1 MLILDSMNSGRYSAL
16 VAAKSAAGICTP
28 DFIRAHNRA
37 KAVFLCAA
45 QSHLSMVGRAG
56 QPQGWP
62 GSRMTGSANP
72 ARLTTNEI
80 CTSGGELT
88 NLSSEAAIMATI
100 PTQTQPEI
108 TIVDGHAVTT
118 SMAVAEYFGK
128 QHHHVVQKIEKLECS
143 AEFLTRNFSRVQFEH
158 RGNTYNAYQI
168 TRDGFAFLAMGF
180 TGKKAAKFKEGYIE
194 AFNRMEC
201 SLKRPA
207 MTMGGDITRLQLTF
221 RNGELIDSRPM
232 KKGELCADFT
242 TFVELARRE
251 GYLVIHEDDLLKQLR
266 AGASG
271 ISKK

>member
-1 MLILDSMNSGRYSAL
+1 MLMLDSMNSGRYTAMA
-16 VAAKSAAGICTP
+16 AAKSAAGIGVP
-28 DFIRAHNRA
+28 VFVRAHNRA
-37 KAVFLCAA
+37 SGFFVREAL
-45 QSHLSMVGRAG
+45 QHLSMVGRAG
-56 QPQGWP
+56 ASKDAP
-62 GSRMTGSANP
+62 GSLATGYANP
-72 ARLTTNEI
+72 VRLTTSVI
-80 CTSGGELT
+80 GVSGGELT
-88 NLSSEAAIMATI
+88 NLSQEAATMATI

-180 TGKKAAKFKEGYIE
+180 TGKKAAKFKEDYIE

-201 SLKRPA
+201 SLKHPA

-221 RNGELIDSRPM
+221 RNGELVDSRPM
-232 KKGELCADFT
+232 KKGELCADFA

-266 AGASG
+266 AGATG